1 MSSVPG
7 IDAWLKKLKEGD
19 KVLIRRKEFTVGV
32 VVRLTKTQLIVLENG
47 RVELRYRIRD
57 GRRVGESGFY
67 YSVLFP
73 YSEAALIEQEKRNAE
88 KALRRKY
95 YDIRDLPIEALQEID
110 SIVQKHR
117 NAIREGY
124 ARKAL
129 EETK

>member
-19 KVLIRRKEFTVGV
+19 KVFIRRHELAVGV
-32 VVRLTKTQLIVLENG
+32 VVRLTKTQVIVRENN
-47 RVELRYRIRD
+47 RTDVKYRISV
-57 GRRVGESGFY
+57 GRKVGDSRYF

-117 NAIREGY
+117 NAIREGKSD
-124 ARKAL
+124 A
-129 EETK
+129 